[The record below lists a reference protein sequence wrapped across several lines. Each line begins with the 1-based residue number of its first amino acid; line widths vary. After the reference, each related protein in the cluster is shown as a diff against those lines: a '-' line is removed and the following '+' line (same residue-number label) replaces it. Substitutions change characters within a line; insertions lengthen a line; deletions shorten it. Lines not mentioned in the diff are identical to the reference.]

1 MMFVPVL
8 VLVFIIILGILG
20 AALHK
25 MNIDAVY
32 KTVKDL
38 SAAMHPE
45 TEQKGKTE
53 DKKMSEEEKMKNF
66 QSFLYNPQGSTF
78 NALALS
84 AWLLLIVGIF
94 FTFLLTPQ
102 ISEDWTFLKA
112 TYLVSSSLGFF
123 FFGILAIIF
132 GIIIVIVS
140 RPPDVYSLYIISKGL
155 KRAITASWLLLL
167 VPIAIPTY
175 LAVLYPY
182 AGDISDW
189 IDIAFVCLVVSQ
201 ILLLSPIFIKALGV
215 KT

>member
-8 VLVFIIILGILG
+8 VLAFIIILGLLG
-20 AALHK
+20 VALHK

-32 KTVKDL
+32 KKVEDL
-38 SAAMHPE
+38 SAAMHSE
-45 TEQKGKTE
+45 TEQKGKVE
-53 DKKMSEEEKMKNF
+53 EKKMSEEEKMKNF
-66 QSFLYNPQGSTF
+66 LMFLYNQQGSTF

-102 ISEDWTFLKA
+102 ISEDLTFLKA
-112 TYLVSSSLGFF
+112 TYLVSSYLGFF
-123 FFGILAIIF
+123 VFGMLAMIF
-132 GIIIVIVS
+132 GLIIVIVF
-140 RPPDVYSLYIISKGL
+140 RPPDVYSLYIIPKGL
-155 KRAITASWLLLL
+155 KRAIMASWLLLL

-182 AGDISDW
+182 AGGISDW
-189 IDIAFVCLVVSQ
+189 IDIVFVCLVASQ